1 MSIVRITLMT
11 FSAVCWQRQDF
22 LLLRYSPAM
31 KDSIFHFASASAES
45 HARFKRH
52 HLLVGQGSG
61 RGSQKLAKASY
72 GCLGTGIQPVPR
84 TLPDSGV
91 YLWGAAAKGV
101 MCANLLHGV
110 HIEGCVDKNPFKQ
123 GKFVPGTGYPVI
135 SPTDI
140 TFPTVR
146 AVLVEN
152 DVYLEE
158 IQLEVMKLDPRIQVY
173 SLHLALHIGTDTVDL
188 FP

>member
-1 MSIVRITLMT
+1 
-11 FSAVCWQRQDF
+11 
-22 LLLRYSPAM
+22 
-31 KDSIFHFASASAES
+31 
-45 HARFKRH
+45 
-52 HLLVGQGSG
+52 
-61 RGSQKLAKASY
+61 
-72 GCLGTGIQPVPR
+72 
-84 TLPDSGV
+84 
-91 YLWGAAAKGV
+91 

-110 HIEGCVDKNPFKQ
+110 QIEGCVDKNPFKQ

-135 SPTDI
+135 SPADI

-173 SLHLALHIGTDTVDL
+173 SLHLALHIGTDAVDL

>member
-1 MSIVRITLMT
+1 MRDSNGITCL
-11 FSAVCWQRQDF
+11 SDKDQAEVLKNWPRH
-22 LLLRYSPAM
+22 PAGS
-31 KDSIFHFASASAES
+31 KDS
-45 HARFKRH
+45 ARQWR
-52 HLLVGQGSG
+52 LSMGG
-61 RGSQKLAKASY
+61 R
-72 GCLGTGIQPVPR
+72 PPR
-84 TLPDSGV
+84 G
-91 YLWGAAAKGV
+91 G

-110 HIEGCVDKNPFKQ
+110 QIEGCVDKNPFKQ

-135 SPTDI
+135 SPADI

-158 IQLEVMKLDPRIQVY
+158 IQLEVMKLDPRVQVY